1 MQGGTAGYDSNNT
14 VAPLDLAGFTVATMK
29 FVSRDLTTGD
39 IRGVITSL
47 ELASAASVPEPSALA
62 LVALVALG
70 LCGLVR
76 PLRRAGAPALSCYP
90 AQCQGAIG
98 ARAAGSPAKV
108 R

>member
-1 MQGGTAGYDSNNT
+1 MQGGTAGYDANNT
-14 VAPLDLAGFTVATMK
+14 LAPLDLAGFTFATMK

-47 ELASAASVPEPSALA
+47 ELASAASLPEQSAL
-62 LVALVALG
+62 ALVALG

-76 PLRRAGAPALSCYP
+76 PLRRTGAPALSCYP
-90 AQCQGAIG
+90 AQGQGAIG
-98 ARAAGSPAKV
+98 ARAAGPPAKV

>member
-1 MQGGTAGYDSNNT
+1 LQGGTAGYDSNNT

-29 FVSRDLTTGD
+29 FVSRDLTTGH

-47 ELASAASVPEPSALA
+47 ALASAASVPEPSALV
-62 LVALVALG
+62 LVAPG
-70 LCGLVR
+70 LRGLVR